1 MIAITARQL
10 RQIARAAEAAYPEEC
25 CGLLVGAGG
34 EGDEGGERRWRVAR
48 VEASANLAE
57 GDRRRRFEV
66 DPGLLIRLHRELRGG
81 EARVIGV
88 YHSHPDH
95 PAEPSAHD
103 LELALE
109 PGLVWLII
117 SVVGGR
123 ASDASAHVLA
133 QDGARFEAITL
144 EIADGKGRTRATDRR
159 PRGG

>member
-1 MIAITARQL
+1 MIALGARQL

-25 CGLLVGAGG
+25 CGLLVGTGG
-34 EGDEGGERRWRVAR
+34 EGGERHWRVVR

-81 EARVIGV
+81 ETRVIGV

-103 LELALE
+103 LELAME
-109 PGLVWLII
+109 PGLVWLIV

-123 ASDASAHVLA
+123 ATDASAHVLA
-133 QDGARFEAITL
+133 EDGACFDEIVL
-144 EIADGKGRTRATDRR
+144 EIAH
-159 PRGG
+159 

>member
-1 MIAITARQL
+1 MIALGARQL

-25 CGLLVGAGG
+25 CGLLVGTGG
-34 EGDEGGERRWRVAR
+34 EGSERHWRVVR
-48 VEASANLAE
+48 VEASTNLAE

-81 EARVIGV
+81 ETRVIGV

-103 LELALE
+103 LELAME
-109 PGLVWLII
+109 PGLVWLIV

-123 ASDASAHVLA
+123 ATDASAHVLA
-133 QDGARFEAITL
+133 EDGACFDEIVL
-144 EIADGKGRTRATDRR
+144 EIAH
-159 PRGG
+159 